1 MKLPKPLYHNSP
13 PLWFLRSP
21 SRVFNFLMFTAWH
34 LVIFRIRKY
43 KEAMYFYSKK
53 DFFFFNL
60 KRNKSVRL
68 KILKIRSL
76 IVIITAMSTSILF
89 RKLWNENFL
98 HDKETSPLPKR
109 NCQCAREMEFL
120 FQ

>member
-34 LVIFRIRKY
+34 LVIFRIGKY
-43 KEAMYFYSKK
+43 KEAIYFYSKK
-53 DFFFFNL
+53 DFFVVL
-60 KRNKSVRL
+60 RRNKSVRL

-76 IVIITAMSTSILF
+76 TVIITAMSMPILF
-89 RKLWNENFL
+89 RKLRNENFL
-98 HDKETSPLPKR
+98 HDEEMYPLPER
-109 NCQCAREMEFL
+109 NCQCVREMEFL
-120 FQ
+120 F